1 MKSHQ
6 NKFEIVTR
14 PDVLGGCGCGEEV
27 ETAAAAAAPLPLPLP
42 PPRGPTDPP
51 YEPPLVFPPPP
62 LCPLPPPLDCG
73 GGIMA
78 CSDDVA
84 VGGDMLK
91 LQEERMNDFRITRKW
106 ANKNSVFDPYSD
118 ASLEKN
124 EPPVWSALQPALAP
138 LTSADSLCCRL
149 TRV

>member
-1 MKSHQ
+1 MRTYLHQSLIVKSHQ

-91 LQEERMNDFRITRKW
+91 LLEERKI
-106 ANKNSVFDPYSD
+106 
-118 ASLEKN
+118 LG
-124 EPPVWSALQPALAP
+124 LQGNGE
-138 LTSADSLCCRL
+138 TKK
-149 TRV
+149 

>member
-1 MKSHQ
+1 MCVALGAEVQGHHPKRLTCAFCALFENALITQQ
-6 NKFEIVTR
+6 NKFEVVTR
-14 PDVLGGCGCGEEV
+14 PDVPGGCGCGEEV
-27 ETAAAAAAPLPLPLP
+27 ETAAVAAPLPLPLP

-78 CSDDVA
+78 CSDDIA

-91 LQEERMNDFRITRKW
+91 LLEERKILGLQGNDT
-106 ANKNSVFDPYSD
+106 NPD
-118 ASLEKN
+118 
-124 EPPVWSALQPALAP
+124 
-138 LTSADSLCCRL
+138 LTQ
-149 TRV
+149 TFVQV